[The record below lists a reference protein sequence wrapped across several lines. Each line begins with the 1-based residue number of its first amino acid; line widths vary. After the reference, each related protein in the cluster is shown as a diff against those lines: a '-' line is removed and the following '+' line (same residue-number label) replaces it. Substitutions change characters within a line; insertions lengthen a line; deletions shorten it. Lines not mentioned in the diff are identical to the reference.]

1 MNPTSGQGGLLG
13 VRPTVVIPQQQLQD
27 LAANSHAPLQL
38 LQQAHGG
45 LAVESDVPTKRQ
57 RINDLSVGSDVTVL
71 LQLQDNLA
79 VAGESVLSKEESFEG
94 RSVNLPS
101 NEGRQHEASLQV
113 IRRSLLDESREL
125 IDHASKLRDVNAHL
139 VNRAMKLWNEYAVL
153 LNEHSSLSKEN
164 SSLSKENLSMVN
176 QNGSLTK
183 ENISILKEN
192 SSLKK
197 ENISI
202 LKENSSLKKE
212 HTYYKWRSMTGNKS
226 FTFRR
231 RRSAS
236 AAAAMPRRGSSYRY
250 GGVSSSGYSSVRA
263 RPKLRYFLLGTAPTI
278 GSAGLGAFTPSLFH
292 AQVFEMFLALFN
304 TGSNLST

>member
-71 LQLQDNLA
+71 LQLQDKLR
-79 VAGESVLSKEESFEG
+79 G

-212 HTYYKWRSMTGNKS
+212 HTYYKWRSMTGNK
-226 FTFRR
+226 
-231 RRSAS
+231 
-236 AAAAMPRRGSSYRY
+236 
-250 GGVSSSGYSSVRA
+250 
-263 RPKLRYFLLGTAPTI
+263 
-278 GSAGLGAFTPSLFH
+278 
-292 AQVFEMFLALFN
+292 
-304 TGSNLST
+304 

>member
-1 MNPTSGQGGLLG
+1 MQTWNFTAVFFPLSNLRSSLSTDWCIGQTLLVHVSFLVWNFITPSSGVLILLQYCNWNLY
-13 VRPTVVIPQQQLQD
+13 I
-27 LAANSHAPLQL
+27 LQL
-38 LQQAHGG
+38 LLKLVLYILLWVLKFKSCQFS
-45 LAVESDVPTKRQ
+45 EYYIT
-57 RINDLSVGSDVTVL
+57 IEVTL
-71 LQLQDNLA
+71 LHFISIISCVTQ
-79 VAGESVLSKEESFEG
+79 G

-212 HTYYKWRSMTGNKS
+212 HTYYKWRSMTGNS
-226 FTFRR
+226 
-231 RRSAS
+231 
-236 AAAAMPRRGSSYRY
+236 
-250 GGVSSSGYSSVRA
+250 
-263 RPKLRYFLLGTAPTI
+263 
-278 GSAGLGAFTPSLFH
+278 
-292 AQVFEMFLALFN
+292 
-304 TGSNLST
+304 SNLLRVWRRCTHMCM

>member
-1 MNPTSGQGGLLG
+1 MQTWNFTAVFFPLSNLRSSLSIDWCIGQTLLLVHVSFLVWNFITPSSGVLILLQYCNWNLY
-13 VRPTVVIPQQQLQD
+13 I
-27 LAANSHAPLQL
+27 LQL
-38 LQQAHGG
+38 L
-45 LAVESDVPTKRQ
+45 LKLVLYILLWVLKFKSCK
-57 RINDLSVGSDVTVL
+57 LSEYYIFTIEVTL
-71 LQLQDNLA
+71 LHFISIISCVTQ
-79 VAGESVLSKEESFEG
+79 G

-153 LNEHSSLSKEN
+153 LNEHSSLSNEN

-202 LKENSSLKKE
+202 LKDNSSLKKE
-212 HTYYKWRSMTGNKS
+212 HTYYKWRSMTGNK
-226 FTFRR
+226 
-231 RRSAS
+231 
-236 AAAAMPRRGSSYRY
+236 
-250 GGVSSSGYSSVRA
+250 
-263 RPKLRYFLLGTAPTI
+263 
-278 GSAGLGAFTPSLFH
+278 
-292 AQVFEMFLALFN
+292 
-304 TGSNLST
+304 

>member
-1 MNPTSGQGGLLG
+1 MENYSLLMGDNNGDEDGGGVDGGAFRALPRPGGVPEQRLCSPDLGFAMAAALEVLVGGCTIHNLCISASLHPHLPAMNPTSGQGGLLG

-212 HTYYKWRSMTGNKS
+212 HTYYKWRSMTGNK
-226 FTFRR
+226 
-231 RRSAS
+231 
-236 AAAAMPRRGSSYRY
+236 
-250 GGVSSSGYSSVRA
+250 
-263 RPKLRYFLLGTAPTI
+263 
-278 GSAGLGAFTPSLFH
+278 
-292 AQVFEMFLALFN
+292 
-304 TGSNLST
+304 

>member
-1 MNPTSGQGGLLG
+1 MQGKDGAFECTALWRVPERAHRGMGVYWHGFGHGRSGQC
-13 VRPTVVIPQQQLQD
+13 Q
-27 LAANSHAPLQL
+27 
-38 LQQAHGG
+38 G
-45 LAVESDVPTKRQ
+45 LASRVLVPFES
-57 RINDLSVGSDVTVL
+57 LCSVDAPG
-71 LQLQDNLA
+71 Q
-79 VAGESVLSKEESFEG
+79 EESG

-212 HTYYKWRSMTGNKS
+212 HTYYKWRSMTGNK
-226 FTFRR
+226 
-231 RRSAS
+231 
-236 AAAAMPRRGSSYRY
+236 
-250 GGVSSSGYSSVRA
+250 
-263 RPKLRYFLLGTAPTI
+263 
-278 GSAGLGAFTPSLFH
+278 
-292 AQVFEMFLALFN
+292 
-304 TGSNLST
+304 

>member
-1 MNPTSGQGGLLG
+1 MQTWNFTAVFFPLSNLRSSLSIDWCIGQTLLVHVSFLVWNFITPSSGVLILLQYCNWNLY
-13 VRPTVVIPQQQLQD
+13 I
-27 LAANSHAPLQL
+27 LQL
-38 LQQAHGG
+38 L
-45 LAVESDVPTKRQ
+45 LKLVLYILLWVLKFKSCK
-57 RINDLSVGSDVTVL
+57 LSEYYIFTIEVTL
-71 LQLQDNLA
+71 LHFISIISCVTQ
-79 VAGESVLSKEESFEG
+79 G

-164 SSLSKENLSMVN
+164 SSLSKEN
-176 QNGSLTK
+176 
-183 ENISILKEN
+183 ISILKEN

-212 HTYYKWRSMTGNKS
+212 HTYYKWRSMTGNK
-226 FTFRR
+226 
-231 RRSAS
+231 
-236 AAAAMPRRGSSYRY
+236 
-250 GGVSSSGYSSVRA
+250 
-263 RPKLRYFLLGTAPTI
+263 
-278 GSAGLGAFTPSLFH
+278 
-292 AQVFEMFLALFN
+292 
-304 TGSNLST
+304 

>member
-1 MNPTSGQGGLLG
+1 M
-13 VRPTVVIPQQQLQD
+13 
-27 LAANSHAPLQL
+27 

-212 HTYYKWRSMTGNKS
+212 HTYYKWRSMTGNK
-226 FTFRR
+226 
-231 RRSAS
+231 
-236 AAAAMPRRGSSYRY
+236 
-250 GGVSSSGYSSVRA
+250 
-263 RPKLRYFLLGTAPTI
+263 
-278 GSAGLGAFTPSLFH
+278 
-292 AQVFEMFLALFN
+292 
-304 TGSNLST
+304 

>member
-1 MNPTSGQGGLLG
+1 MNPTSGLGGLLG

-27 LAANSHAPLQL
+27 LAANSHAPPQQ

-45 LAVESDVPTKRQ
+45 LAVESDVPTMRQ
-57 RINDLSVGSDVTVL
+57 RINDLFVGSDVTVL
-71 LQLQDNLA
+71 LQLQDNRRRGVGPLQ
-79 VAGESVLSKEESFEG
+79 GEEG

-101 NEGRQHEASLQV
+101 NEGRQHEASMQV

-164 SSLSKENLSMVN
+164 SSLSKEN
-176 QNGSLTK
+176 
-183 ENISILKEN
+183 ISILKEN

-212 HTYYKWRSMTGNKS
+212 HTYYKWRSMTGNS
-226 FTFRR
+226 
-231 RRSAS
+231 
-236 AAAAMPRRGSSYRY
+236 
-250 GGVSSSGYSSVRA
+250 
-263 RPKLRYFLLGTAPTI
+263 
-278 GSAGLGAFTPSLFH
+278 
-292 AQVFEMFLALFN
+292 
-304 TGSNLST
+304 SNLLRV

>member
-1 MNPTSGQGGLLG
+1 MNPLSGRVPEAISESRYGIRGGGVWKVFRIVALGLGFRRETLSRRKVNAGATRGAQG
-13 VRPTVVIPQQQLQD
+13 
-27 LAANSHAPLQL
+27 
-38 LQQAHGG
+38 
-45 LAVESDVPTKRQ
+45 
-57 RINDLSVGSDVTVL
+57 
-71 LQLQDNLA
+71 
-79 VAGESVLSKEESFEG
+79 G

-212 HTYYKWRSMTGNKS
+212 HTYYKWRSMTGNK
-226 FTFRR
+226 
-231 RRSAS
+231 
-236 AAAAMPRRGSSYRY
+236 
-250 GGVSSSGYSSVRA
+250 
-263 RPKLRYFLLGTAPTI
+263 
-278 GSAGLGAFTPSLFH
+278 
-292 AQVFEMFLALFN
+292 
-304 TGSNLST
+304 

>member
-1 MNPTSGQGGLLG
+1 MNPTSGLGGLLG

-45 LAVESDVPTKRQ
+45 LTVESDVPTKRQ

-79 VAGESVLSKEESFEG
+79 VAGESVLSKEKSFEG

-101 NEGRQHEASLQV
+101 NEGRQHEASMQV

-139 VNRAMKLWNEYAVL
+139 VNRAVKLWNEYAVL

-164 SSLSKENLSMVN
+164 SSLS
-176 QNGSLTK
+176 K

-212 HTYYKWRSMTGNKS
+212 HTYYKWRSMTGNS
-226 FTFRR
+226 
-231 RRSAS
+231 
-236 AAAAMPRRGSSYRY
+236 
-250 GGVSSSGYSSVRA
+250 
-263 RPKLRYFLLGTAPTI
+263 
-278 GSAGLGAFTPSLFH
+278 
-292 AQVFEMFLALFN
+292 
-304 TGSNLST
+304 SNLLRV

>member
-1 MNPTSGQGGLLG
+1 MQTWNFTAVFFPLSNLRSSLSIDWCIGQTLLVHVSFLVWNFITPSSGVLILLQYCNWNLY
-13 VRPTVVIPQQQLQD
+13 I
-27 LAANSHAPLQL
+27 LQL
-38 LQQAHGG
+38 L
-45 LAVESDVPTKRQ
+45 LKLVLYILLWVLKFKSCK
-57 RINDLSVGSDVTVL
+57 LSEYYIFTIEVTL
-71 LQLQDNLA
+71 LHFISIISCVTQ
-79 VAGESVLSKEESFEG
+79 G

-139 VNRAMKLWNEYAVL
+139 VNRAMKLWNEYAIL

-197 ENISI
+197 E
-202 LKENSSLKKE
+202 
-212 HTYYKWRSMTGNKS
+212 HTYYKWRSMTGNK
-226 FTFRR
+226 
-231 RRSAS
+231 
-236 AAAAMPRRGSSYRY
+236 
-250 GGVSSSGYSSVRA
+250 
-263 RPKLRYFLLGTAPTI
+263 
-278 GSAGLGAFTPSLFH
+278 
-292 AQVFEMFLALFN
+292 
-304 TGSNLST
+304 